1 MEKHFWVGTMLLI
14 ALLLLA
20 LGITWFMTAIH
31 TPSAQALEQAAQA
44 ALQGDIPKAQAF
56 ANKAKVR
63 WKRFRSLS
71 AAVAD
76 HDPIEEADSLFA
88 ALDTYAAAGNTEEFA
103 ACCAQLNMRIL
114 AIIQAHSPAWW
125 NLL

>member
-1 MEKHFWVGTMLLI
+1 MEKHFWIGIMLLV
-14 ALLLLA
+14 ALLLVA

-44 ALQGDIPKAQAF
+44 ALQGDIAKAQTLAE
-56 ANKAKVR
+56 KAKVR
-63 WKRFRSLS
+63 WKRFRALS
-71 AAVAD
+71 AAVAE

-88 ALDTYAAAGNTEEFA
+88 ELQIYAAAGSAEEFA
-103 ACCAQLNMRIL
+103 VCCAQLNTRIL